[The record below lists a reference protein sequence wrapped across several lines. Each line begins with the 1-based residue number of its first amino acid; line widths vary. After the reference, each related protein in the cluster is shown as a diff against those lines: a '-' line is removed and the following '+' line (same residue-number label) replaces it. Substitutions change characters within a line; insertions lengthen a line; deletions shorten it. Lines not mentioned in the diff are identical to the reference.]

1 MRVFVCEILL
11 FLFLSLIL
19 SEVLPVCAAEKDD
32 AKKPFIVEEILKSIP
47 QKNTITYTSVPRG
60 IILSVAQEE
69 LFDGNSDTISPN
81 GQIILQYIATL
92 LNTFENNCTIEA
104 HTEERLSKTGI
115 YKEDWEISIVRANVI
130 AHYLVEIH
138 DIPSER
144 VFPIGFGKI
153 MPFKDNVSQED
164 FQDNRIDFVIFD
176 YTVSR

>member
-1 MRVFVCEILL
+1 M
-11 FLFLSLIL
+11 
-19 SEVLPVCAAEKDD
+19 
-32 AKKPFIVEEILKSIP
+32 
-47 QKNTITYTSVPRG
+47 
-60 IILSVAQEE
+60 LSVAHEE